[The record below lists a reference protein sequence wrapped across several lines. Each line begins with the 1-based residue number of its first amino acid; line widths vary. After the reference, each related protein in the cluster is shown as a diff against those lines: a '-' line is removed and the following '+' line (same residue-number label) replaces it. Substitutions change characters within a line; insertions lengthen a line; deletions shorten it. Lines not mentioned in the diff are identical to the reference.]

1 MNKFI
6 TATILGLFPLTALA
20 GDNFEGI
27 KLKLGGSLNTQAGYV
42 QQKEAF
48 RYKTPTRA
56 DSGKLNSSAIV
67 NDTKIKIEVDGDY
80 NGLKYGGAI
89 KLYADTSR
97 AKNGSKDIADSVMT
111 YVESGFG
118 RIEAGSHGGATDK
131 MKVSAV
137 SIAKATG
144 GIDGDYKFWIHQN
157 TSQREANPNPAK
169 REFESYED
177 IFVSDPYLAVGTEI
191 TSKANKI
198 SYYTPSFNGFKAG
211 VSYAPDSEAKGT
223 IANAKMH
230 TRKNDRGL
238 GYTNIVELA
247 LQYEQSFDEFEFN
260 TSLLFQHGKAKKY
273 IVEGVEK
280 GRKKLN
286 AWEVGALIKYQG
298 FSVAGSYIDWG
309 KTGATTAKVA
319 GQKYGA
325 SLWNVGAAYETD
337 KFGASVTYYESKR
350 GATVSWN
357 RTADAFVDNPASEY
371 NKLKV
376 VSLGVEYKLAQGL
389 MPYAEAT
396 HFKHDRAG
404 TVKDNKGQVYLAG
417 VKVSF

>member
-20 GDNFEGI
+20 GDDFGGL
-27 KLKLGGSLNTQAGYV
+27 KLKLSGSLNTQAGHV
-42 QQKEAF
+42 QQKKYF
-48 RYKTPTRA
+48 RYKTPGKA
-56 DSGKLNSSAIV
+56 DSGKLNSSSIV

-89 KLYADTSR
+89 KLYADTSK
-97 AKNGSKDIADSVMT
+97 AKNGSKDIADNVMT

-137 SIAKATG
+137 SVAKATG
-144 GIDGDYKFWIHQN
+144 GIDGDYKFWIHGN
-157 TSQREANPNPAK
+157 TSQLEANPDPVK
-169 REFESYED
+169 PEYESYED

-223 IANAKMH
+223 IENAKKH

-247 LQYEQSFDEFEFN
+247 LQYEQTFDDLEFN
-260 TSLLFQHGKAKKY
+260 TSFLYQHGKAKKY
-273 IVEGVEK
+273 IVNGVEK

-286 AWEVGALIKYQG
+286 AWEVGALIRYQN
-298 FSVAGSYIDWG
+298 FAVAGSYIDWG
-309 KTGATTAKVA
+309 KTGATTAKLA

-357 RTADAFVDNPASEY
+357 SGSGKFSDNLASEY

-376 VSLGVEYKLAQGL
+376 LSLGVEYKLAQGL